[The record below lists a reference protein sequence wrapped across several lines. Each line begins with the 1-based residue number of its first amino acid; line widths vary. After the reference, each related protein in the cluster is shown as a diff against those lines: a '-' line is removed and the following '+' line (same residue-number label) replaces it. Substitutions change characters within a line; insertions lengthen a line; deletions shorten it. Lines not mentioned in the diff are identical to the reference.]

1 MHALKTYMNI
11 KQSEYLYN
19 VLRFNGAIEYYPDI
33 LYRKFKPGQG
43 LEKKNPNKS
52 LDSQS
57 LHTDSSR
64 NLINAL
70 SLNYAGSH
78 T

>member
-1 MHALKTYMNI
+1 MHALKTSMNI

-19 VLRFNGAIEYYPDI
+19 VLRFNGAIKYYPDI

-43 LEKKNPNKS
+43 LEKKTNKS

-64 NLINAL
+64 NLINAVILYL
-70 SLNYAGSH
+70 SFI
-78 T
+78 

>member
-1 MHALKTYMNI
+1 MHALKTSMNI

-19 VLRFNGAIEYYPDI
+19 VLRFNGAIKYYPDI
-33 LYRKFKPGQG
+33 LYRKKT
-43 LEKKNPNKS
+43 NKS

-64 NLINAL
+64 NLINAVILYL
-70 SLNYAGSH
+70 SFI
-78 T
+78 

>member
-43 LEKKNPNKS
+43 LEKKTPTS
-52 LDSQS
+52 
-57 LHTDSSR
+57 H
-64 NLINAL
+64 LIVKAYTL
-70 SLNYAGSH
+70 TRQGIS
-78 T
+78 